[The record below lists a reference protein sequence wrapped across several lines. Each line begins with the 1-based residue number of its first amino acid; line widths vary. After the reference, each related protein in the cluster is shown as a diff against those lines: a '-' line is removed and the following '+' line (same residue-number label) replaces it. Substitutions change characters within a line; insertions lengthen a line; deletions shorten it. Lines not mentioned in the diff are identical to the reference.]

1 MKQNKTKIECTPT
14 KHEEGAAKYLLQMCK
29 DTNSVVTFYMVC
41 EDGYEVR
48 ITARKKGMKT
58 SNEFSVEQFETIKAM
73 AEEKLAQAEDK
84 KKFQDIIDVCN
95 NNIEDIKDKE
105 QEHEKESLD
114 DEEDE

>member
-1 MKQNKTKIECTPT
+1 MKQNQNNINCTPS
-14 KHEEGAAKYLLQMCK
+14 KNEEGVTKCLLQMCK
-29 DTNSVVTFYMVC
+29 DTNSVVTFYAVC

-84 KKFQDIIDVCN
+84 KPFQDIIKVCN
-95 NNIEDIKDKE
+95 SNIADANEKAKE
-105 QEHEKESLD
+105 QENLD
-114 DEEDE
+114 DEEEQN